1 MIFLKVKRNLKSES
15 IKRIPWR
22 TLSSLAKLPDLLL
35 LQTANQSQLPIVFTD
50 LVEDQNQV
58 LEDKEAKLAEAP
70 NPRPLQPI
78 HLKITKK
85 FRNQI
90 KSIYQNFPETINK
103 SSGNFIKLYS
113 KDVDEKHK
121 LTQFL
126 ESYKDFE
133 FYCIKPKLD
142 KPIKVVIKGLPILSK
157 TQDILSDIEKEG
169 FSVEKVSQFISKKHK
184 GPLPFVLITLPRN
197 ADNLKIFD
205 LKTLGYLQVRVEGF
219 LVRGITQCFNCN
231 NFFHTASECHLKPR
245 CLKCGKEHPT
255 KQCPIKE
262 RQENPF
268 CINCQEYGHTASYT
282 KCPHFPKPKKGAPLP
297 MIPKINKNKCKEGVT
312 YANVVSGRS
321 SPPLSTPN
329 ASESIQQCECKNS
342 TSKEIH
348 GIMQEDNSDL
358 AQIIELISI
367 ISKILKR
374 SPEIL
379 QMLKNLK
386 SAEDEHV
393 KSYLLVEALLD
404 KKEI

>member
-1 MIFLKVKRNLKSES
+1 M
-15 IKRIPWR
+15 
-22 TLSSLAKLPDLLL
+22 
-35 LQTANQSQLPIVFTD
+35 
-50 LVEDQNQV
+50 
-58 LEDKEAKLAEAP
+58 
-70 NPRPLQPI
+70 
-78 HLKITKK
+78 
-85 FRNQI
+85 
-90 KSIYQNFPETINK
+90 
-103 SSGNFIKLYS
+103 
-113 KDVDEKHK
+113 
-121 LTQFL
+121 
-126 ESYKDFE
+126 
-133 FYCIKPKLD
+133 
-142 KPIKVVIKGLPILSK
+142 
-157 TQDILSDIEKEG
+157 
-169 FSVEKVSQFISKKHK
+169 
-184 GPLPFVLITLPRN
+184 
-197 ADNLKIFD
+197 
-205 LKTLGYLQVRVEGF
+205 
-219 LVRGITQCFNCN
+219 
-231 NFFHTASECHLKPR
+231 ASECHLKPR
-245 CLKCGKEHPT
+245 CLKCGKERPT

-268 CINCQEYGHTASYT
+268 CINCQEYGHSACYT

-342 TSKEIH
+342 SEEVH

-358 AQIIELISI
+358 AQVIELISI

-386 SAEDEHV
+386 SAEDDHA